1 MKPKVV
7 ILCGGKGTRLREET
21 ENKPKP
27 LVNVGRMPILWHIMK
42 HYAHYGLKDFI
53 LCLGYK
59 GELIKDYFLDYKYRR
74 WDIELNLKDGTKSI
88 IQDDAV
94 EDWNIIFAETG
105 LETNTGGRIKKIE
118 KYIKEDYFFA
128 TYGDGLTDVNL
139 RDLEKFFL
147 QTGKIGVITGVR
159 PHSKYGQI
167 EVDHD
172 GTITMFK
179 EKPLVDNFING
190 GFCVFSRNI
199 FEYMDDNCILEKEV
213 FEQLVSERQLALYK
227 YTGFW
232 KCMDTFKD
240 YQELNEMWYSGNP
253 LWKVY

>member
-42 HYAHYGLKDFI
+42 HYAYYGFNDFI

-74 WDIELNLKDGTKSI
+74 WDIQINLKDGTKSI
-88 IQDDAV
+88 IQDDTV
-94 EDWNIIFAETG
+94 EDWNITFADTG

-118 KYIKEDYFFA
+118 KYIEEEYFFV
-128 TYGDGLTDVNL
+128 TYGDGLSDVNL
-139 RDLEKFFL
+139 KDLECFFL
-147 QTGKIGVITGVR
+147 QQGKTGVITGVR
-159 PHSKYGQI
+159 PHSKYGLI
-167 EVDHD
+167 EVDPD
-172 GTITMFK
+172 GTITRFK
-179 EKPLVDNFING
+179 EKPLLDSFING
-190 GFCVFSRNI
+190 GFCVFNRSI
-199 FEYMDDNCILEKEV
+199 FKYMDENCVLEQDV
-213 FEQLVSERQLALYK
+213 FEQLVSLRQLALYK
-227 YTGFW
+227 YKGFW

-240 YQELNEMWYSGNP
+240 YQELNEMWYSGNSP
-253 LWKVY
+253 WKVY